1 MTIFGVYLAEP
12 LFLLGLLVLPFLVWR
27 TVSLTGRGRV
37 PMPREASVRALVSV
51 RAALWWLPDGLR
63 MLAVAVLVVAL
74 ARPQVEGQETIAGEG
89 VDIMLTLDMS
99 GSMNA
104 VDMSR
109 SELEALLQ
117 KDEIP
122 SNRFEAARDTLKQF
136 IVNRSRSSHDRIG
149 LVIFGQNAWLKYPL
163 TLDHARLIH
172 TLNDLVLDD
181 GRRGRE
187 GGTCGNGCTI
197 DGGGTAI
204 GDALGRAFNQLR
216 RSTAKS
222 RIVILITDGK
232 QTGGTLDGRAIAKH
246 IADLPPDQRVR
257 IYTFLVGGTDE
268 VWLPDTD
275 RFGRPLVDRN
285 GHPLYGRP
293 QQPFPVDP
301 ELLQEIA
308 SLTGGKYFES
318 YNEQKFKEDV
328 EDLERTVFT
337 AAVERPRHDRFAL
350 LLLVGLL
357 LLTGEWA
364 LRFTFFRSIV

>member
-1 MTIFGVYLAEP
+1 MTVFGIYLAEP
-12 LFLLGLLVLPFLVWR
+12 LFLLGLLVLPFLLWR

-37 PMPREASVRALVSV
+37 PVPREASVRALVSV

-63 MLAVAVLVVAL
+63 MLSVAVLVLAL
-74 ARPQVEGQETIAGEG
+74 ARPQVEGEETVAGEG

-109 SELEALLQ
+109 DELEAVLE
-117 KDEIP
+117 KDETP
-122 SNRFEAARDTLKQF
+122 ANRFLAARETLKQF
-136 IVNRSRSSHDRIG
+136 IVNRSRTSHDRIG
-149 LVIFGQNAWLKYPL
+149 LVVFGQNAWLKYPL

-181 GRRGRE
+181 GRRDRD
-187 GGTCGNGCTI
+187 GGSCMNACTI

-232 QTGGTLDGRAIAKH
+232 QTGSTLDARAIAKH
-246 IADLPPDQRVR
+246 IADLPPDERVR
-257 IYTFLVGGTDE
+257 VYTFLVGGTDQ
-268 VWLPDTD
+268 VWLPDVD
-275 RFGRPLVDRN
+275 RFGRPLVDRD
-285 GHPLYGRP
+285 GHPVYARP
-293 QQPFPVDP
+293 RQPFPVDP

-308 SLTGGKYFES
+308 SLTGGKFYES
-318 YNEQKFKEDV
+318 YNEEKFKEDV
-328 EDLERTVFT
+328 QDLERTVFT
-337 AAVERPRHDRFAL
+337 AAVERPHHDRFAL
-350 LLLVGLL
+350 LVLVGLL
-357 LLTGEWA
+357 LLAGEWV